1 MKKTY
6 TLNLVVEGE
15 KKDIDKFIEHNLVS
29 CPYTQIK
36 NVEIK
41 EDKQISEEIEE
52 QSYIYER
59 NSDTGEIFRRKKGDY
74 TNRECIN
81 PAVNSV
87 PNI

>member
-1 MKKTY
+1 MKGKY
-6 TLNLVVEGE
+6 IVNFEVEGE
-15 KKDIDKFIEHNLVS
+15 KKDVEKFIENNVVS
-29 CPYTQIK
+29 CQHTQIK

-41 EDKQISEEIEE
+41 QISEDSDEKL
-52 QSYIYER
+52 YIYER